1 MLRLGTLNEA
11 LQCIKIDVESVEI
24 SVQKLSMVMKSLC
37 IDYKYFVSCFG
48 LGFFQCLQRKNF
60 GADSPL
66 VQENFRW
73 VCCDNL
79 LLGTHTHRHCP
90 FTILC
95 TYRISKEHLHFDTS
109 CSTYMLA
116 NTLCVYVYVYIYT
129 YLLPQLFPTVSRWT
143 FKYVYIYIRAVCCM
157 HCTFSYAHIHMHIH
171 ITHHTSRII
180 TLHIT
185 HTHSRAHAH
194 MHTFPHIHVDNTCVL
209 GL

>member
-116 NTLCVYVYVYIYT
+116 NTLCVYVYVYIYIHT
-129 YLLPQLFPTVSRWT
+129 CCPNCFQPFPVGPSNICI
-143 FKYVYIYIRAVCCM
+143 YIYIYTCCM
-157 HCTFSYAHIHMHIH
+157 LYALHILVCTHTHAHTHYTSH
-171 ITHHTSRII
+171 ITHNYT
-180 TLHIT
+180 T
-185 HTHSRAHAH
+185 HYAYTFTRTCTHAH
-194 MHTFPHIHVDNTCVL
+194 MHTFTHTHTRR
-209 GL
+209 

>member
-116 NTLCVYVYVYIYT
+116 NTLCVYVYVYIYIHT
-129 YLLPQLFPTVSRWT
+129 CCPNCFQPFPVGPSNICI
-143 FKYVYIYIRAVCCM
+143 YIYIRAVCCM

-194 MHTFPHIHVDNTCVL
+194 MHTCTHSHTHTRR
-209 GL
+209 